1 MYIMKNLSLFLFF
14 LSGLVFTTCEKD
26 RTEYDFEA
34 IVLSIGTDC
43 GDTWLISLTN
53 LNGDP
58 EIADNT
64 YYADNLPEE
73 FKFEGFE
80 IKLNCRKP
88 GNDEFYPCTTLG
100 PTYPHIVVTEC
111 KNR

>member
-1 MYIMKNLSLFLFF
+1 MRSLSVVLLF
-14 LSGLVFTTCEKD
+14 LSGLVLATCEKD

-43 GDTWLISLTN
+43 GDTWIISLTN
-53 LNGDP
+53 LTGDP

-73 FKFEGFE
+73 FKIEGLE
-80 IKLNCRKP
+80 IKLDCRLP
-88 GNDEFYPCTTLG
+88 ENDEYYACTTLG
-100 PTYPHIVVTEC
+100 PAFPHIAVTGCE
-111 KNR
+111 KR